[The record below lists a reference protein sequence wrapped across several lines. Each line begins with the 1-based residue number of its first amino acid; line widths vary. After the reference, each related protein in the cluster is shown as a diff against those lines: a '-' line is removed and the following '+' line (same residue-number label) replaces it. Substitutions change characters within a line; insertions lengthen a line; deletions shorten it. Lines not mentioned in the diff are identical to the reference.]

1 MIIVVDK
8 LKYDIVTKKFST
20 LLTGYYHQYKFKFL
34 KKLKLIIM
42 SLYGLM
48 IKTKQKQNSY
58 GQTKI

>member
-42 SLYGLM
+42 
-48 IKTKQKQNSY
+48 I
-58 GQTKI
+58 